1 MKTVRQAEWS
11 FCFWENG
18 RRYGVRIGFEF
29 GPIEDFF
36 VSEKQNRSLEK
47 VRSAP
52 FFFVVLDGDRFVWAS
67 DDKNWLCEAF
77 DAEFFGSDPHLDALK
92 NPQPVEFDDLK
103 N

>member
-1 MKTVRQAEWS
+1 MMKIRQAEWS

-67 DDKNWLCEAF
+67 DSLNWLCKAF
-77 DAEFFGSDPHLDALK
+77 DAELVEDDPHIKVLE
-92 NPQPVEFDDLK
+92 NPEPVVFDDLK